1 MRIVLEIVKRITMK
15 ILGVKRVKFALRCQN
30 DLKNI
35 SHEKEH

>member
-1 MRIVLEIVKRITMK
+1 ME

-35 SHEKEH
+35 HVSHEKEH